1 MGLFGISKRN
11 DNYQNQKSKPKCVY
25 CEYGKPAKSKGMIL
39 CEKRGIVSEN
49 FSCKKFRYSPSKY
62 AAINNSQLSD
72 STDSKDTFI
81 EKTNISDSYKETK
94 KDDIIEPVKMP
105 ETNSKQNCSENKKTF
120 PESKVKILS
129 DINFIVSDNSE
140 KVKYL
145 ANSERI
151 NLSEINLH
159 SADRKTILP
168 KIKESCVSD
177 ISNNKVN
184 KNHHKITSVQTPA
197 ISDFQSPKA
206 IKRKL
211 PENTLMRKLSD
222 IK

>member
-81 EKTNISDSYKETK
+81 EKQIFLIAIRKQK
-94 KDDIIEPVKMP
+94 KM
-105 ETNSKQNCSENKKTF
+105 
-120 PESKVKILS
+120 IL
-129 DINFIVSDNSE
+129 
-140 KVKYL
+140 
-145 ANSERI
+145 
-151 NLSEINLH
+151 
-159 SADRKTILP
+159 
-168 KIKESCVSD
+168 
-177 ISNNKVN
+177 
-184 KNHHKITSVQTPA
+184 
-197 ISDFQSPKA
+197 
-206 IKRKL
+206 
-211 PENTLMRKLSD
+211 
-222 IK
+222 